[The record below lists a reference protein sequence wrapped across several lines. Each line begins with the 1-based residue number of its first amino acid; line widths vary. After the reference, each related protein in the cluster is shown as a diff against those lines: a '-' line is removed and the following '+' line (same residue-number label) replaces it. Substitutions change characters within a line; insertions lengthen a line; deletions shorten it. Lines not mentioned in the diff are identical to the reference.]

1 MFLLMFLTDHS
12 IMTTRNIYFFNRNL
26 FTLFDSDS
34 SFSGR
39 LAQYEAENWIKIFP
53 TACSKC

>member
-26 FTLFDSDS
+26 FTLLFDSDS

-39 LAQYEAENWIKIFP
+39 LAQYEAENWIKIFLD
-53 TACSKC
+53 TLQ